1 MKPFHSEA
9 LLGASAEAA
18 RESQPFLDAVTAAS
32 YARARRLTAPYRL
45 RLLLDKMLG
54 AQSRFAVAWM
64 DGERLTRQMKRDE
77 QIRDDCREQILA
89 LLAEVMVEL
98 EDGW

>member
-1 MKPFHSEA
+1 MTHSYTTDEA
-9 LLGASAEAA
+9 DYRRVLDVL
-18 RESQPFLDAVTAAS
+18 QPG
-32 YARARRLTAPYRL
+32 RRLTASYRL
-45 RLLLDKMLG
+45 QHLLDEMLA

-64 DGERLTRQMKRDE
+64 DGKRLTRQQKRDE

-98 EDGW
+98 EDGR